1 MATWRFQQLKT
12 GQWGARGYFPR
23 GESAPLY
30 EEILGQIVEV
40 AKKDGTSQTKR
51 ITGIEGW
58 FRDPQG
64 WASVSCEIEDA
75 EPDDNGAKPNLP
87 SAPRFAPQSAQETR
101 IPLYT
106 PDGVFRTYMKNDW
119 WQATPEMEAQQ
130 EELKR
135 VQRDKMLRGIPTTS
149 HTKHQV
155 ENGYPDKCSCQFC
168 RINDP
173 FYGQANDPEKCGCKF
188 CRNMEKRDQFLSTD
202 VLRG

>member
-23 GESAPLY
+23 GESAPLD

-87 SAPRFAPQSAQETR
+87 SAPRVRAAVSARNPHTA
-101 IPLYT
+101 LYS
-106 PDGVFRTYMKNDW
+106 RR
-119 WQATPEMEAQQ
+119 
-130 EELKR
+130 R
-135 VQRDKMLRGIPTTS
+135 VS
-149 HTKHQV
+149 HL
-155 ENGYPDKCSCQFC
+155 Y
-168 RINDP
+168 
-173 FYGQANDPEKCGCKF
+173 
-188 CRNMEKRDQFLSTD
+188 EKRLVATNT
-202 VLRG
+202 